1 MLISRIKVWFILV
14 LLVFSGHV
22 ASENVIS
29 DTLLMYN
36 AQIEYQKQL
45 SGEAHQI
52 VLSTPKRINNEL
64 SIEKETRVDGLLH
77 MVLSKLSAATSLN
90 EAFRYYETLI
100 HDAGSLLFQCQQ
112 RACGVSSYWAN
123 NVFDERRL
131 SGRDSDHYY
140 LAGSINISGQ
150 TYWISVY
157 LVSNALRQNLVYVN
171 YIKQAEADKDWPNGA
186 LLPANISDRWLQSL
200 AANIK
205 EQPDSVVYLALY
217 SESGRHARLS
227 EIEQEA
233 NAQFIK
239 AKEALTQKLSIKPS
253 KIQKHFVGPF
263 HTQVG
268 SADTKIW
275 IRLFVHAP

>member
-1 MLISRIKVWFILV
+1 MLISRIKVWSLLV
-14 LLVFSGHV
+14 TLVFSSQV
-22 ASENVIS
+22 VSEEVLS
-29 DTLLMYN
+29 ETFLMYN
-36 AQIEYQKQL
+36 AQIEYQEQI

-64 SIEKETRVDGLLH
+64 SIEKETRVDGVLH
-77 MVLSKLSAATSLN
+77 TVLSKLSSATTLN

-100 HDAGSLLFQCQQ
+100 HDSGSLLFQCQQ

-140 LAGSINISGQ
+140 LAGSINFSGQ
-150 TYWISVY
+150 AYWVSVY

-171 YIKQAEADKDWPNGA
+171 YIQQAEADKEWQNGS
-186 LLPANISDRWLQSL
+186 LVPANISDRWLKPL
-200 AANIK
+200 ATDMK
-205 EQPDSVVYLALY
+205 EQADSILYLALY
-217 SESGRHARLS
+217 SQFGRQSRLS
-227 EIEQEA
+227 QVAQEA
-233 NAQFIK
+233 DVQFVK
-239 AKEALTQKLSIKPS
+239 VKEILVQKLGVKPN

-268 SADTKIW
+268 SSDAKIW
-275 IRLFVHAP
+275 TRLFVHSP